1 MDRKDRNITNP
12 KRIAICDLAGKTTK
26 AKSHTCKTKIINK
39 IKTGGKNKKRI
50 LEPKIFT
57 FSSLAF

>member
-26 AKSHTCKTKIINK
+26 AKKPRRLDIINK
-39 IKTGGKNKKRI
+39 IKTGGKTKNRI
-50 LEPKIFT
+50 LEPNIFN
-57 FSSLAF
+57 FSSLAY